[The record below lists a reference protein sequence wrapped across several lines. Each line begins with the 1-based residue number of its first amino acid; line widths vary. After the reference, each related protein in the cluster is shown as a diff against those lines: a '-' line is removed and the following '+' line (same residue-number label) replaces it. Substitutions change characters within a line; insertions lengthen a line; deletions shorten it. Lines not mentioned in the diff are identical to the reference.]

1 MTFYVEPCI
10 TLHVLQQI
18 KKTTR
23 GMSVVM
29 PAVSTSKVFES
40 QPLTM

>member
-1 MTFYVEPCI
+1 MTFYVEPYI

-23 GMSVVM
+23 GLSVVVS
-29 PAVSTSKVFES
+29 AVSTSKVFE
-40 QPLTM
+40 

>member
-10 TLHVLQQI
+10 TLRVLQQI

-23 GMSVVM
+23 GLSVVV
-29 PAVSTSKVFES
+29 PAVSTSKVFE
-40 QPLTM
+40 